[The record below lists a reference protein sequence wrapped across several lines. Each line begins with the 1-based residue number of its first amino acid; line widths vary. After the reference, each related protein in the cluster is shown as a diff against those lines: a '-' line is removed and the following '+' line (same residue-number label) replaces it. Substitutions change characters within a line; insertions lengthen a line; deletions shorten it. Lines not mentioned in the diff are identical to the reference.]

1 MLISCTTLMPET
13 LDRCQ
18 ACRGRLT
25 DNSICPRCGCDFSLA
40 RQAIEQAEGRLQ
52 HALRAL
58 AVGDR
63 ELARSQVDA
72 SLAMHRQRLA
82 QAIKEFL
89 DSGYMESGHAGHTS
103 WPQGDL
109 QAEGGPDGIRQG
121 DCLNPVSA
129 VQPT

>member
-1 MLISCTTLMPET
+1 M
-13 LDRCQ
+13 
-18 ACRGRLT
+18 
-25 DNSICPRCGCDFSLA
+25 
-40 RQAIEQAEGRLQ
+40 EQAEVRLEQ
-52 HALRAL
+52 ALRAL

-72 SLAMHRQRLA
+72 SLAMHRQQLA

-89 DSGYMESGHAGHTS
+89 DSAYMESGHAGHTS
-103 WPQGDL
+103 LPQGDL
-109 QAEGGPDGIRQG
+109 PAEGGLDGIRQG